1 MVTAVRAPERVEA
14 HDAPVGQPA
23 VVAPPAVPALV
34 VGSVSHTRRTPLV
47 HTFTYRHYQWLVDL
61 DDLPRLRRPLA
72 WLARFDARDH
82 LDGGRLGGGIRGDV
96 ERFCAGRGVVLA
108 PDDRI
113 LMLAHARVLGHTFD
127 PMSAFW
133 CLRADGSLRTVVI
146 EVHNTYGERH
156 AYLVDPDDLGR
167 ATVEK
172 DFYVSPFND
181 ATGSYSM
188 RLQLTPE
195 LVAVAIRLSRGC
207 QRILDAGLVGEP
219 VPVTTRTLLTTFARH
234 AFMTQRVTALIRVHG
249 IWLWLRRL
257 PILPRPSHSLEAVR

>member
-1 MVTAVRAPERVEA
+1 MSAASTTLVIPP
-14 HDAPVGQPA
+14 PVPS
-23 VVAPPAVPALV
+23 LV

-61 DDLPRLRRPLA
+61 DDLPQLHRPLA
-72 WLARFDARDH
+72 WLARLEAADH
-82 LDGGRLGGGIRGDV
+82 LDGGRLGGGIRGDL

-108 PDDRI
+108 PDDRV

-156 AYLVDPDDLGR
+156 AYLLDVDEGGR
-167 ATVEK
+167 ATQEK
-172 DFYVSPFND
+172 EFYVSPFND
-181 ATGSYSM
+181 ASGQYRM
-188 RLQLTPE
+188 RIE
-195 LVAVAIRLSRGC
+195 LRPDHVAVSIGLRREG
-207 QRILDAGLVGEP
+207 RRVLDAGLSGVP
-219 VPVTTRTLLTTFARH
+219 VPLSTRSLLSTFARH
-234 AFMTQRVTALIRVHG
+234 AFMTQRVTFLIRVHG

-257 PILPRPSHSLEAVR
+257 PVMPRPQHSPEAVR